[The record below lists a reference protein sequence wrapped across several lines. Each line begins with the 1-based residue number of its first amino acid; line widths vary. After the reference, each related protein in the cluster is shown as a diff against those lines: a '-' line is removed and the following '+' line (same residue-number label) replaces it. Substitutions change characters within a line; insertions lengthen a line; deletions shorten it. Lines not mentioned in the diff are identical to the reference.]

1 MEEHTK
7 HRVRYANP
15 TIPNTTL
22 GKIFTMNKKLLSGL
36 FVAVSAMTGVLSQAG
51 SAAAFTWN
59 NTWSQPQIFGKAA
72 VGFNDAPF
80 QQFVNKE
87 GLNVANSGQYK
98 IDSNKLFLKYGYDV
112 KVSFINEGAG
122 YRNQL
127 GYTATGGSNKSGM
140 IFNDISCAGAGCISP
155 GANTLKLGDTV
166 KLGTMAANTQ
176 LDFGLRADGFNRGSN
191 AYVFG
196 TPDTQNADGLQH
208 VVAYTYGSKY
218 LVLGFE
224 DLYGTGGGVAQGK
237 FKEKSDRDF
246 NDAVFVV
253 DIGEDNVNYLNGTKV
268 PEPASVV
275 TLLGLG
281 AAGVL
286 KARRR
291 KAD

>member
-1 MEEHTK
+1 
-7 HRVRYANP
+7 
-15 TIPNTTL
+15 
-22 GKIFTMNKKLLSGL
+22 MNKKLLSGL

-51 SAAAFTWN
+51 SAAAFWN
-59 NTWSQPQIFGKAA
+59 SPQPQIFGKAA
-72 VGFNDAPF
+72 VGFNDTPF
-80 QQFVNKE
+80 QQFVSQE
-87 GLNVANSGQYK
+87 GLKVVNSGQFK
-98 IDSNKLFLKYGYDV
+98 VDSNKLFLKYGYDV

-127 GYTATGGSNKSGM
+127 GYTATGGSNQSGLL
-140 IFNDISCAGAGCISP
+140 FKDISCKMTGCISK
-155 GANTLKLGDTV
+155 GADTLKLGDTV
-166 KLGTMAANTQ
+166 KLGNIAAETQ
-176 LDFGLRADGFNRGSN
+176 LDFSLRANGFNRGTDSN
-191 AYVFG
+191 IFG
-196 TPDTQNADGLQH
+196 TQVANNADGLQH

-218 LVLGFE
+218 LILGFE

-237 FKEKSDRDF
+237 FNEKSDRDF

-253 DIGEDNVNYLNGTKV
+253 DIGEDNVNFLKGTKV

>member
-1 MEEHTK
+1 MEERTK
-7 HRVRYANP
+7 HSVRYANP

-36 FVAVSAMTGVLSQAG
+36 LIAVSAMTGALSQAG

-59 NTWSQPQIFGKAA
+59 NTWTKSPIFSKAA
-72 VGFNDAPF
+72 VGFDDAPF

-87 GLNVANSGQYK
+87 GLQVANSGQYK

-127 GYTATGGSNKSGM
+127 GYTAKGGTNQGGM
-140 IFNDISCAGAGCISP
+140 LFSDISCAMTGCVSKGAD
-155 GANTLKLGDTV
+155 TLKLGDTV
-166 KLGTMAANTQ
+166 KLGNIAANTQ
-176 LDFGLRADGFNRGSN
+176 LDFGLRGNGYSRGSDS
-191 AYVFG
+191 YVFG
-196 TPDTQNADGLQH
+196 TPDNENADGLQH
-208 VVAYTYGSKY
+208 VVAYTYGKKY

-224 DLYGTGGGVAQGK
+224 DLYGDGKSVQGK

-253 DIGEDNVNYLNGTKV
+253 DIGEDNVNYLQGHKV

>member
-1 MEEHTK
+1 VEEHTK

-36 FVAVSAMTGVLSQAG
+36 FVAVSAMTGVISQAG

-87 GLNVANSGQYK
+87 GLQVANSGQYK

-127 GYTATGGSNKSGM
+127 GYTATGGSNQSGM
-140 IFNDISCAGAGCISP
+140 IFKDISCAGVGCISP

-166 KLGTMAANTQ
+166 KLGTLAANTQ
-176 LDFGLRADGFNRGSN
+176 LDFGLRADGFNKGAG

-208 VVAYTYGSKY
+208 VVAYTYGGKY

-224 DLYGTGGGVAQGK
+224 DLYGDGTSKQGT

-253 DIGEDNVNYLNGTKV
+253 DIGEDNVKYLQGTKV

>member
-140 IFNDISCAGAGCISP
+140 IFNDVSCAGAGCISP

-166 KLGTMAANTQ
+166 KLGTIAANTQ
-176 LDFGLRADGFNRGSN
+176 LDFGLRADGFNKGTG

-208 VVAYTYGSKY
+208 VVAYTYGKKY

-224 DLYGTGGGVAQGK
+224 DLYGDGTSKQGT

>member
-7 HRVRYANP
+7 RSVRYANP

-59 NTWSQPQIFGKAA
+59 NTWTQSPIFSKAA

-87 GLNVANSGQYK
+87 GLQVANSGQFK

-127 GYTATGGSNKSGM
+127 GYTAKGGSNQSGM
-140 IFNDISCAGAGCISP
+140 IFGDISCAMTGCVSKGAD
-155 GANTLKLGDTV
+155 TLKLGDTV
-166 KLGTMAANTQ
+166 KLGNIAANTQ
-176 LDFGLRADGFNRGSN
+176 LDFGLRANGFSRGTNS
-191 AYVFG
+191 YVFG
-196 TPDTQNADGLQH
+196 TPDTKNADGLQH
-208 VVAYTYGSKY
+208 VVAYTYGGKY

-224 DLYGTGGGVAQGK
+224 DLYGDGTSQQGK

-253 DIGEDNVNYLNGTKV
+253 DIGEDNVNYLQGTKV

-281 AAGVL
+281 VAGVL

>member
-1 MEEHTK
+1 
-7 HRVRYANP
+7 
-15 TIPNTTL
+15 
-22 GKIFTMNKKLLSGL
+22 MNKKLLSGL
-36 FVAVSAMTGVLSQAG
+36 FVAASAMAGAFSQAG

-59 NTWSQPQIFGKAA
+59 NSWSQPQIFGKAA

-87 GLNVANSGQYK
+87 GLAVPNSGQK
-98 IDSNKLFLKYGYDV
+98 KVNSDNLLLKYSYDV

-127 GYTATGGSNKSGM
+127 GYTATGGTNKSGM
-140 IFNDISCAGAGCISP
+140 IFSDISCAGVGCVSP

-176 LDFGLRADGFNRGSN
+176 LDFGLRANGFNRGTNS
-191 AYVFG
+191 YVFG
-196 TPDTQNADGLQH
+196 TPSSENADGLQH
-208 VVAYTYGSKY
+208 VVAYTYGGKY
-218 LVLGFE
+218 LVMGFE
-224 DLYGTGGGVAQGK
+224 DLYGDGKSAQGK
-237 FKEKSDRDF
+237 FGEKSDRDF

-253 DIGEDNVNYLNGTKV
+253 DIGEDNVNYLNGGTKV

>member
-87 GLNVANSGQYK
+87 GLKVANSGQFK

-127 GYTATGGSNKSGM
+127 AYTAKGGSNQSGM
-140 IFNDISCAGAGCISP
+140 IFNDISCAMAGCVSK
-155 GANTLKLGDTV
+155 GADTLKLGDTV
-166 KLGTMAANTQ
+166 KLGNIAANTQ
-176 LDFGLRADGFNRGSN
+176 LDFGLRANGFSRGSN
-191 AYVFG
+191 SYIFG
-196 TPDTQNADGLQH
+196 TPDTENADGLQH

-224 DLYGTGGGVAQGK
+224 DLYGDGTSIQGVH
-237 FKEKSDRDF
+237 KEKSDRDF

-253 DIGEDNVNYLNGTKV
+253 DIGEDNVNYLKGTKV